1 MKNFTERL
9 AYAMARKQINQAD
22 LSRASGIGK
31 GSISNYLS
39 GRFEPKGNNIY
50 RLALALDVSPLWLD
64 GHTDNIGGFQE
75 PASTSPLRLMAEQS
89 LQKEFDNMAAH
100 LSRDEMLDLIGVS
113 RAYTAA
119 DQKTKRM
126 VRMLLDLEGGDE

>member
-1 MKNFTERL
+1 MEQFAEKL
-9 AYAMARKQINQAD
+9 AYAMARKQISQAD
-22 LSRASGIGK
+22 LARLSGIGK

-39 GRFEPKGNNIY
+39 GRWAPKGNNLY
-50 RLALALDVSPLWLD
+50 KLAQVLDVSPLWLD
-64 GHTDNIGGFQE
+64 GHTNHIGGFQE

-89 LQKEFDNMAAH
+89 MQKEFDNMAAH
-100 LSRDEMLDLIGVS
+100 LSREEMLDLIGVS

-126 VRMLLDLEGGDE
+126 VRMLLDLEDDHG